1 MAFSFHGDQ
10 RLARNQRR
18 RQPPR
23 YDRAVPARN
32 EGSQRLV
39 RHDRGSLVGFDERR
53 INNLINNNMQIKI
66 EFNTDNV
73 AFKDENGQFD
83 KAGAI
88 NRIMKNI
95 NENILHFVANG
106 NEPVRMRINDVNR
119 KQVGILEITF

>member
-1 MAFSFHGDQ
+1 
-10 RLARNQRR
+10 
-18 RQPPR
+18 
-23 YDRAVPARN
+23 
-32 EGSQRLV
+32 
-39 RHDRGSLVGFDERR
+39 
-53 INNLINNNMQIKI
+53 MQIKI

-106 NEPVRMRINDVNR
+106 NESVRMRINDVNR

>member
-1 MAFSFHGDQ
+1 
-10 RLARNQRR
+10 
-18 RQPPR
+18 
-23 YDRAVPARN
+23 
-32 EGSQRLV
+32 
-39 RHDRGSLVGFDERR
+39 
-53 INNLINNNMQIKI
+53 MQIKI
-66 EFNTDNV
+66 EFNTDNI

-95 NENILHFVANG
+95 NENILHCVANG

>member
-1 MAFSFHGDQ
+1 
-10 RLARNQRR
+10 
-18 RQPPR
+18 
-23 YDRAVPARN
+23 
-32 EGSQRLV
+32 
-39 RHDRGSLVGFDERR
+39 
-53 INNLINNNMQIKI
+53 MQIKI